1 MAVGGLCDI
10 SECKNTVMRD
20 SDFCISHRNHGKC
33 PKCSQ
38 VLRFPLSF
46 TGVLECPK
54 CHHQSPTPN
63 FKENELGSVWLP
75 DLPSPPPVKKEGGPS
90 KKVRP
95 PKKTNN
101 KSRTNLAPKMSYN
114 VMLNYGVENFKFY
127 ILIGLCSFPFFLVG
141 FVEEDDFLTSVFF
154 LLGIIVSSVGFLG
167 LSTKLVADA
176 VSYAIHINSDK

>member
-54 CHHQSPTPN
+54 CQHQSPTPN
-63 FKENELGSVWLP
+63 FQENELGSVLH
-75 DLPSPPPVKKEGGPS
+75 PVVPS
-90 KKVRP
+90 KKVRH

-114 VMLNYGVENFKFY
+114 VMLNYGIENFKFY
-127 ILIGLCSFPFFLVG
+127 ILILLCSFPFFLISYRAG
-141 FVEEDDFLTSVFF
+141 DDFITSVFF

-176 VSYAIHINSDK
+176 VSYAIHINSELKKK

>member
-10 SECKNTVMRD
+10 SGCLKQVM
-20 SDFCISHRNHGKC
+20 SNSHFCISHQNHCKC

-63 FKENELGSVWLP
+63 IKEDELGSVLH
-75 DLPSPPPVKKEGGPS
+75 PVVPS
-90 KKVRP
+90 KKVRH

-114 VMLNYGVENFKFY
+114 VMLNYGIENFKFY

-141 FVEEDDFLTSVFF
+141 FVEGDDFFASVFF
-154 LLGIIVSSVGFLG
+154 LLGIIVCSVGFLG